1 MFLYKSAANLV
12 FLVNW
17 LHRNLEVFHFAKENL
32 KSKRMTYYKL
42 AKKIGFTESTIKCFM
57 CGANN
62 SRKVAEKIAD
72 ELGVKLVYC
81 DKKYIPFFKD

>member
-1 MFLYKSAANLV
+1 MYDEF
-12 FLVNW
+12 
-17 LHRNLEVFHFAKENL
+17 RHFAKENL

-42 AKKIGFTESTIKCFM
+42 AKKIGFTESTI
-57 CGANN
+57 
-62 SRKVAEKIAD
+62 